1 LTLFAHRCEHR
12 ATQNTSWDLR
22 QPILFCK
29 AQNGCVQVEFALCD
43 EEATMSARTRLFVLA
58 VTLSFA
64 NLVYAQGGANGTI
77 LGTVTDNSG
86 AALTNARVDVTNTAT
101 NVTNQTQTTSS
112 GDFTVPFLPP
122 GSYRITVQAP
132 GFQKSV
138 TEGVTLV
145 VAQQERVNIL
155 MKPGAVSETV
165 EVQASAVSLD
175 TDSSAVS
182 QIVTQ
187 RQVDQLPLNGRN
199 FVSLLF
205 IGAGA
210 VQTNGEQGQMRQG
223 EGNAISING
232 GRPTS
237 NNYTLDGLIN
247 TDTALNTP
255 AVILSQDAI
264 QEFKIQSET
273 YSAEYGF
280 SANQV
285 NIVTKSGS
293 NQLHGAAFEFLRN
306 DAFDAK
312 APFQQKLPE
321 LRQNQFGFVVGG
333 PIYIPKVY
341 DGRNKTFFLV
351 NYEGWRIR
359 NGFDQSNFTV
369 PVAAQLNGDFSAS
382 GLALPTQA
390 GGTCTP
396 TATNPCMPIDPL
408 TGAAF
413 SGNQIPSG
421 RFSILAQQTLG
432 LNIFPAP
439 NCVGCG
445 GAGFNYH
452 LAVTLPQTTD
462 QQTYRLDQELGRL
475 GKVFFR
481 YTNATYNNS
490 NINGSISAPLGIGVF
505 NEKAESWM
513 ISHTKDIGS
522 RMINNFRFG
531 HLEPIAVQGGTP
543 ITASQASALAITGVY
558 PNLPAYA
565 RLFPTITLG
574 APYTNVGSQVNDATT
589 SDIPTWQFSDTLTI
603 ITGRHTISTGFDYRR
618 WLQKRDLSADFLGD
632 FTYANDNITNNGS
645 NGSNGCASQFCGTGN
660 TIADF
665 LLGYYSGATTFQPGP
680 FSPTNVAGN
689 LNQYRFM
696 YFAPFVQDD
705 WKATSRLTLNLGLR
719 WDYRSIPTEKDN
731 KMFWFDKSN
740 PLGGLCYADKTL
752 GTQTVSSL
760 GGPIAP
766 QGNGFY
772 NYCGRPNPA
781 EGSKKPFA
789 PRIGLAYRLG
799 DKTVLRG
806 GYGIFFDSFE
816 TREIDDSG
824 DIYPFVVRANDTP
837 GANSSLPKV
846 TDQMFPLVPL
856 HQVSPASDGGQF
868 FAVIISERP
877 HNPYVQQWS
886 LSVQRELA
894 RNTTLEANY
903 VGNKGTH
910 LLNRANIGQEPPPPN
925 PAACDPLTGGDPT
938 NVPNKCL
945 FSTRSPYANFTSI
958 LGFLDS
964 QYNGYSNYN
973 AGNLKLERRSS
984 SLALLAVYTWAKSLD
999 DKSAAAGVG
1008 SNGGGFSGHMNELN
1022 PRLDY
1027 GRSDFD
1033 VDHRF
1038 VTSLVYQLPF
1048 GRGKRFG
1055 SGMNKGVDL
1064 ALGGWQVTTIATF
1077 QRGFPFSIVCNNNL
1091 LVMFSFDNRC
1101 NEIGNPNP
1109 SGFHKDLNHWFNNA
1123 ISYSTTPGDPNDPFK
1138 ASCVAPNLSG
1148 VSFCQTL
1155 NGQFGSSGR
1164 DILRGPG
1171 INNFDMGV
1179 GKDFRFTERVTFQF
1193 RTEAFNVFNHHQY
1206 GSDPFTST
1214 GIASPVGNNPNN
1226 PGFGVVTAARPGR
1239 ILQFGGKVVF

>member
-1 LTLFAHRCEHR
+1 M
-12 ATQNTSWDLR
+12 S
-22 QPILFCK
+22 
-29 AQNGCVQVEFALCD
+29 
-43 EEATMSARTRLFVLA
+43 TMTRSL
-58 VTLSFA
+58 
-64 NLVYAQGGANGTI
+64 LVYWFVVLSAGLMYGQGGAYGTI
-77 LGTVTDNSG
+77 LGTVSDNSG
-86 AALTNARVDVTNTAT
+86 AVLANASVDVTNVAT
-101 NVTNQTQTTSS
+101 NVTKHTETTSS
-112 GDFTVPFLPP
+112 GDYTVPYLQP
-122 GSYRITVQAP
+122 GTYRVAVQAS
-132 GFQKSV
+132 GFQKSITDSV
-138 TEGVTLV
+138 ILV
-145 VAQQERVNIL
+145 VAQQARVNVV
-155 MKPGAVSETV
+155 MKPGAVSESV

-175 TDSSAVS
+175 TDTAAVS

-187 RQVDQLPLNGRN
+187 KQVDQLPLNGRN
-199 FVSLLF
+199 FVNLLF

-285 NIVTKSGS
+285 NIVTKNGT
-293 NQLHGAAFEFLRN
+293 NQLHGTAFEFLRN
-306 DAFDAK
+306 NAFDAK
-312 APFQQKLPE
+312 APFQQSLPE

-341 DGRNKTFFLV
+341 DGRNKTFFMV

-359 NGFDQSNFTV
+359 NGFDQSTFTV
-369 PVAAQLNGDFSAS
+369 PDVAQLNGDFSAS

-390 GGTCTP
+390 GGTCIP
-396 TATNPCMPIDPL
+396 TATSACMPIDPA

-413 SGNQIPSG
+413 SNNQIPSS

-432 LNIFPAP
+432 LNMFPAP

-445 GAGFNYH
+445 GSGFNYR
-452 LAVTLPQTTD
+452 LALTLPQTTN

-475 GKVFFR
+475 GKFFFR
-481 YTNATYNNS
+481 YTTATYNNQ
-490 NINGSISAPLGIGVF
+490 NINGSITAPYGIGIF

-513 ISHTKDIGS
+513 VSYTKEIGS
-522 RMINNFRFG
+522 HIINNFRFG
-531 HLEPIAVQGGTP
+531 RLEPIAIQGGNP
-543 ITASQASALAITGVY
+543 ITQAQVSSLNLSGVY

-565 RLFPTITLG
+565 RLFPSIALG
-574 APYTNVGSQVNDATT
+574 SPYSSVGSQGNDTTT
-589 SDIPTWQFSDTLTI
+589 SDIPTWQFSDTLTFVK
-603 ITGRHTISTGFDYRR
+603 GRHTISTGFDYRR
-618 WLQKRDLSADFLGD
+618 WLQRRDLSADFLGN
-632 FTYANDNITNNGS
+632 FNYSNDNLLNNSG
-645 NGSNGCASQFCGTGN
+645 GCTTPSGLCGTGN
-660 TIADF
+660 AIADF
-665 LLGYYSGATTFQPGP
+665 LLGYYNSASTFQPGP

-705 WKATSRLTLNLGLR
+705 WKVNNHLTLNLGLR
-719 WDYRSIPTEKDN
+719 WDYRSVPTEKDN
-731 KMFWFDKSN
+731 KMFWFDVN
-740 PLGGLCYADKTL
+740 NAGGGLCYADKAL
-752 GTQTVSSL
+752 GTQDVQSL

-766 QGNGFY
+766 SGNGFY
-772 NYCGRPNPA
+772 SYCGRPNPA
-781 EGSKKPFA
+781 DGSKKPFA

-806 GYGIFFDSFE
+806 GYGVFFDSFE

-824 DIYPFVVRANDTP
+824 DIYPFVVRANDSPTSDP
-837 GANSSLPKV
+837 TLPKV
-846 TDQMFPLVPL
+846 TDQMFPPVQL
-856 HQVSPASDGGQF
+856 HQVSAASDGGQF
-868 FAVIISERP
+868 FAVIISEHP

-886 LSVQRELA
+886 ASVQRELA

-910 LLNRANIGQEPPPPN
+910 LLNRINIGQGPPPAD
-925 PAACDPLTGGDPT
+925 PAACDPLTGGSNFNT
-938 NVPNKCL
+938 AALCL
-945 FSTRSPYANFTSI
+945 ASQRKPYANFNNI

-964 QYNGYSNYN
+964 EYNGYSNYN

-984 SLALLAVYTWAKSLD
+984 SMALLAVYTWAKSLD

-1008 SNGGGFSGHMNELN
+1008 STNAFAGHMDDLN

-1038 VTSLVYQLPF
+1038 VTSVVYQLPF
-1048 GRGKRFG
+1048 GRGKKFG
-1055 SGMNKGVDL
+1055 SGMNRAVDL
-1064 ALGGWQVTTIATF
+1064 ALGGWQLSTIVTF
-1077 QRGFPFSIVCNNNL
+1077 QRGFSFSIICNNNL
-1091 LVMFSFDNRC
+1091 LVQTGFNNRC
-1101 NEIGNPNP
+1101 SEIGDPYP
-1109 SGFHKDLNHWFNNA
+1109 SGFHKDVKHWFNNTVSSDSSNPSA
-1123 ISYSTTPGDPNDPFK
+1123 T
-1138 ASCVAPNLSG
+1138 ASCVASNLSG
-1148 VSFCQTL
+1148 VAFCQPL
-1155 NGQFGSSGR
+1155 AGQYGNSGR

-1171 INNFDMGV
+1171 INNWDMGL
-1179 GKDFRFTERVTFQF
+1179 GKDFKFTERLSFQF
-1193 RTEAFNVFNHHQY
+1193 RAEAFNVFNHHQY
-1206 GSDPFTST
+1206 GFDPFTST
-1214 GIASPVGNNPNN
+1214 GIGPPVGSNPNN
-1226 PGFGVVTAARPGR
+1226 PGFGEIQAAHPGR
-1239 ILQFGGKVVF
+1239 IIQLGGKLVF